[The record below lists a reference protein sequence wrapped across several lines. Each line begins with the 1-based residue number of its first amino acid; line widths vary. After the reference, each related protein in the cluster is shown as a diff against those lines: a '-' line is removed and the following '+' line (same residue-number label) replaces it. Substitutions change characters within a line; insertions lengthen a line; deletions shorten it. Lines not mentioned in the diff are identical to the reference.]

1 MNLLSYPLKY
11 INPIQ
16 LKNGT
21 LVQLRP
27 IHPLDSGRAF
37 EFKATLSNESI
48 LARFHGYIPKVS
60 KKMVKRLT
68 EIDYTSEM
76 AIIAEVKKRKGKKEI
91 IAVARIVNDKK
102 KSVEFAVIISD
113 NWQDKKLGTVL
124 TDYMIWIANDMNFKS
139 IYAYVML
146 SNTAMLEILRRRGFK
161 LKIEDGETI
170 LAKLKF
176 K

>member
-16 LKNGT
+16 LKDGT

-27 IHPLDSGRAF
+27 IHPLDGGRAI

-68 EIDYTSEM
+68 EIDYSSEM
-76 AIIAEVKKRKGKKEI
+76 AIIAEVKRKGKKEI
-91 IAVARIVNDKK
+91 IAVARIANDKK

-113 NWQDKKLGTVL
+113 KWQDKKLGTVL
-124 TDYMIWIANDMNFKS
+124 TDYMIWIANDMKFKS
-139 IYAYVML
+139 IYAYVMR

-170 LAKLKF
+170 FAKLKF
-176 K
+176 S